1 MATLCLDLTHKARE
15 IRLKRAGNAIHVQK
29 ADVPQAPLDIADVRS
44 VDAHLLRQSLLRQA
58 TGGPEPSDGTPE
70 GDEEFGLV
78 TLGHRPTLVAPQ
90 TMGLQT
96 MSGECYAS

>member
-1 MATLCLDLTHKARE
+1 MPTLCLDLTHKARK

-44 VDAHLLRQSLLRQA
+44 VDAHLLRQSLLGKA
-58 TGGPEPSDGTPE
+58 AGDPEPSDRLSE
-70 GDEEFGLV
+70 GNEEFGSC
-78 TLGHRPTLVAPQ
+78 TLGHRPTLEAPQ